1 MPSSTSQSPAINAQT
16 LLLLA
21 TVFCATTTN
30 ALPTSNPSNNALAAR
45 GPGLSDNPVQMDLE
59 RRTIV
64 ADALEG
70 PPAETPQP
78 AARSIV
84 GGGGIAARN
93 PNPAPGPSA
102 EEANPDLAAALAA
115 ARGQKKRS
123 LPGGGVV
130 DAASRGGESSSGG
143 GGCTVM

>member
-21 TVFCATTTN
+21 AVFCATTTN
-30 ALPTSNPSNNALAAR
+30 ALPTSDPSNNALAVRA
-45 GPGLSDNPVQMDLE
+45 PGLSDHPVQMDVD
-59 RRTIV
+59 RRTAI

-70 PPAETPQP
+70 PSAETPQP

-84 GGGGIAARN
+84 AGGAAGS

-123 LPGGGVV
+123 LPGGGALAV
-130 DAASRGGESSSGG
+130 DGGSSGK